1 MVGKKKLF
9 RHSIRE
15 IHTRCVGLD
24 LSGTIACKV
33 VFFVW
38 LVAVNIRYVKA
49 NTTGHFAPVNVNI
62 MFYALFS

>member
-24 LSGTIACKV
+24 LSGTIVKLF
-33 VFFVW
+33 FFVW
-38 LVAVNIRYVKA
+38 LVAVNIRYVKS